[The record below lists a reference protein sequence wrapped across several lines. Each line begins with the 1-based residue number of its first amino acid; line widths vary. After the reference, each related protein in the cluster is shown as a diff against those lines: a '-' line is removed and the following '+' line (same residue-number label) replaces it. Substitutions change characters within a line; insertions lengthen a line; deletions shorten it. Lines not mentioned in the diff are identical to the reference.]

1 MSIME
6 IIIHN
11 LFLNKKLHTFGIKP
25 SPLCS
30 FCNLYDKTPSHIF
43 YERDAVK
50 CLWVDLVQYFQNKLI
65 LPTLTPHAAIF
76 RILESASNDSTF
88 KNNKAFINHFL
99 LIFKLYV
106 FISREK
112 MFINLNILIAQ
123 IRKVKRIEKKKKK
136 KL

>member
-30 FCNLYDKTPSHIF
+30 FCNLYDKTPLHIF
-43 YERDAVK
+43 YECDSVK
-50 CLWVDLVQYFQNKLI
+50 CLWVDLVQYSQNKLI
-65 LPTLTPHAAIF
+65 LPTLTPQAAIF

-88 KNNKAFINHFL
+88 KNKAFINHFL

-123 IRKVKRIEKKKKK
+123 IRKVKRIEKKSFD
-136 KL
+136 